1 MSEEIF
7 KTDFSTFK
15 SYWFWHKSIQN
26 PFFFFLLGSHHYSK
40 SIHVPQKGHPQ
51 RPGCAQG
58 GQANVGPQGQRK
70 SQKCTPPIFPL
81 ISFHGKALGA
91 GACGPKLAHAEV
103 LKSKT
108 QYKKGGGHWRPSLKE
123 CCGEQG
129 LNCQGWV
136 WPPWLWSAALNP
148 VTLALCENRE
158 YYPFL
163 FTTLPGHSLSQTMQ
177 CSKNV
182 VN

>member
-26 PFFFFLLGSHHYSK
+26 LFFFFSCLVHTTTVKAYKCHRKVILRDQGVLRVGRLMLGLRDRGNPRSVCH
-40 SIHVPQKGHPQ
+40 
-51 RPGCAQG
+51 
-58 GQANVGPQGQRK
+58 
-70 SQKCTPPIFPL
+70 PIF
-81 ISFHGKALGA
+81 F

-163 FTTLPGHSLSQTMQ
+163 FTTLPGRSLSQTMQ